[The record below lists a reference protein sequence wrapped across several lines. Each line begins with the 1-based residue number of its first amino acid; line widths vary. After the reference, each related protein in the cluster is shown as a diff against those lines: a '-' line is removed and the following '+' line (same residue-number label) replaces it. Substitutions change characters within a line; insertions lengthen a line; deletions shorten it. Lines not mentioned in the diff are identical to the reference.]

1 MTGKEV
7 SSNVKSTLAIAINN
21 SNLSYVKYINM
32 FNLKK
37 NVYVLLKT
45 EFMILL
51 HKRKSGLSL
60 GCVCHEHGA
69 ANEDITF
76 MKINTQYTN

>member
-1 MTGKEV
+1 
-7 SSNVKSTLAIAINN
+7 
-21 SNLSYVKYINM
+21 M

-37 NVYVLLKT
+37 NVYVLLIT

-60 GCVCHEHGA
+60 GCVCREHGA
-69 ANEDITF
+69 ANRGYHFYE
-76 MKINTQYTN
+76 N

>member
-1 MTGKEV
+1 
-7 SSNVKSTLAIAINN
+7 
-21 SNLSYVKYINM
+21 M

-37 NVYVLLKT
+37 NVYVLLIT

-51 HKRKSGLSL
+51 HKRKSGLGV

-69 ANEDITF
+69 AIIEDITF

>member
-1 MTGKEV
+1 
-7 SSNVKSTLAIAINN
+7 
-21 SNLSYVKYINM
+21 M

-37 NVYVLLKT
+37 NVYVLLLT

-69 ANEDITF
+69 ANRGYHFYE
-76 MKINTQYTN
+76 N